1 MDTTEDD
8 PLLEIPFQPKT
19 ADPSEEE
26 IRQQCKVIQ
35 ATWSPA
41 IRSLRAGCYAR
52 RQVELPWLKSS
63 NTEG

>member
-26 IRQQCKVIQ
+26 IRQRCKAIR

-41 IRSLRAGCYAR
+41 TRRLRAGCYAR
-52 RQVELPWLKSS
+52 RQVELPVVKV
-63 NTEG
+63 E